1 MKLCLLLSFLTIV
14 LSVLPCTDGEAMH
27 DHEVSDPLEATQD
40 HGQEGEGC
48 DDLCSPFCVCACCGV
63 SVAAIKASSETQKCL
78 HGNLFSKES
87 HYKEPITEPFIDS
100 LFQPPQV

>member
-27 DHEVSDPLEATQD
+27 DHEVSKLEATQD
-40 HGQEGEGC
+40 HEQESC

-63 SVAAIKASSETQKCL
+63 NVAPLKVPI
-78 HGNLFSKES
+78 GIP
-87 HYKEPITEPFIDS
+87 EPTVLGSIH
-100 LFQPPQV
+100 LFQSTYRFLYCNQFLEASWQPPEVS